1 MSREYNESCCWTIEK
16 FSFFHNYFAII
27 DTADYLA
34 DQLFIK
40 HQVRVGF
47 GPEFVCPD
55 APYRVIMCKCRKRD
69 VDAFLAAIRELP
81 NKMLLCGHPDYLTF
95 CEDLKKKVQ
104 TVRDNGGVLTNETDD
119 TAQKQSKKAQK
130 EQHAKQRGS
139 WYGISPVT
147 RTVPNGKAYD
157 RNRVKREDREFT
169 D

>member
-119 TAQKQSKKAQK
+119 TAQKAEQESAK

-157 RNRVKREDREFT
+157 RNRVKRGDREFA

>member
-81 NKMLLCGHPDYLTF
+81 NKMPLRGYAVGVVIDCTVFTNTEVLRRLDGVNIGAEEQEFPTILALLMLDHLLNTSASCLDALRHIGRL
-95 CEDLKKKVQ
+95 C
-104 TVRDNGGVLTNETDD
+104 R
-119 TAQKQSKKAQK
+119 
-130 EQHAKQRGS
+130 R
-139 WYGISPVT
+139 
-147 RTVPNGKAYD
+147 
-157 RNRVKREDREFT
+157 
-169 D
+169 

>member
-1 MSREYNESCCWTIEK
+1 MSREYNEFCCWTIEK

-40 HQVRVGF
+40 HQVRVWF

-69 VDAFLAAIRELP
+69 VDPFLAAIRELP

-95 CEDLKKKVQ
+95 CEDLKKNVQ
-104 TVRDNGGVLTNETDD
+104 TV
-119 TAQKQSKKAQK
+119 
-130 EQHAKQRGS
+130 
-139 WYGISPVT
+139 
-147 RTVPNGKAYD
+147 
-157 RNRVKREDREFT
+157 
-169 D
+169 

>member
-1 MSREYNESCCWTIEK
+1 MNPAAGRLKSSHSSTTTSQSSIQRITLQT
-16 FSFFHNYFAII
+16 SFLSSI
-27 DTADYLA
+27 
-34 DQLFIK
+34 
-40 HQVRVGF
+40 RVGF

-119 TAQKQSKKAQK
+119 TAQKA
-130 EQHAKQRGS
+130 EQESAKGATCQAAR
-139 WYGISPVT
+139 
-147 RTVPNGKAYD
+147 
-157 RNRVKREDREFT
+157 
-169 D
+169 

>member
-81 NKMLLCGHPDYLTF
+81 NKMLLCGYPDYLTF
-95 CEDLKKKVQ
+95 CADLK
-104 TVRDNGGVLTNETDD
+104 
-119 TAQKQSKKAQK
+119 KQSKKAQK
-130 EQHAKQRGS
+130 KQHAKQRGS
-139 WYGISPVT
+139 WYGICPIT

-157 RNRVKREDREFT
+157 RNRIKREDREFA

>member
-1 MSREYNESCCWTIEK
+1 MSQEYNENCCWTIEK
-16 FSFFHNYFAII
+16 FSLFYRYFAII

-34 DQLFIK
+34 DQMFIK
-40 HQVRVGF
+40 HKVRVGF

-55 APYRVIMCKCRKRD
+55 APYRVIMCKCRKHD

-81 NKMLLCGHPDYLTF
+81 NKMLLCGQPDYLTF
-95 CEDLKKKVQ
+95 CEDLKKKI
-104 TVRDNGGVLTNETDD
+104 TAAKENGGVIPNEATR
-119 TAQKQSKKAQK
+119 AAEEAEQKGAKGASC
-130 EQHAKQRGS
+130 KQRGS

-157 RNRVKREDREFT
+157 RNRVKRANREIA

>member
-34 DQLFIK
+34 DRLFIK

-95 CEDLKKKVQ
+95 CADLKKKVQ
-104 TVRDNGGVLTNETDD
+104 TVRDNGGALTNETDD
-119 TAQKQSKKAQK
+119 TAQKA
-130 EQHAKQRGS
+130 EQESAHAKQRGS
-139 WYGISPVT
+139 WHGISPVT

>member
-1 MSREYNESCCWTIEK
+1 MSREYNESYCWTIEK

-40 HQVRVGF
+40 HQVRVRF
-47 GPEFVCPD
+47 GLEFVCPD

-81 NKMLLCGHPDYLTF
+81 NKMPLRGYPAYFTF
-95 CEDLKKKVQ
+95 CADLKKNVQ

-119 TAQKQSKKAQK
+119 TTQEA
-130 EQHAKQRGS
+130 EQESAKGATCEAAR
-139 WYGISPVT
+139 
-147 RTVPNGKAYD
+147 
-157 RNRVKREDREFT
+157 
-169 D
+169 

>member
-1 MSREYNESCCWTIEK
+1 MSQHQFTTTRNERVEAAVAAVRK
-16 FSFFHNYFAII
+16 GRGV
-27 DTADYLA
+27 L

-95 CEDLKKKVQ
+95 CEDLKK
-104 TVRDNGGVLTNETDD
+104 E
-119 TAQKQSKKAQK
+119 S
-130 EQHAKQRGS
+130 S
-139 WYGISPVT
+139 
-147 RTVPNGKAYD
+147 
-157 RNRVKREDREFT
+157 NRSRQWRCSYQ
-169 D
+169 